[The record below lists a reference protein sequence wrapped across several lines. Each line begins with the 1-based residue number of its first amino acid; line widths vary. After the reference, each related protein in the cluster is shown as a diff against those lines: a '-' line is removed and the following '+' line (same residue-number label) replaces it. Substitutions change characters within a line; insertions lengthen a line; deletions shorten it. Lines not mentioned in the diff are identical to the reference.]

1 MLFDDTLVTSP
12 SIPSLSDYIC
22 PSHLFRDDS
31 FDIPAVSTSESTFS
45 TANPIA
51 NSTVI
56 ADERPDSPPPPPPTE
71 LEFLE
76 GKRNGTQV
84 AHDGFLY
91 TYDRT
96 LKSGNVYWQCRDRL
110 KYNCKARITTTGRE
124 PHSQFIRLN
133 TPHKFHLQSYNEVKR
148 SQLVHQIKN
157 TKSLDSP
164 ANIVGAALESA
175 PWAVKTLLSDEVVNL
190 KQQIRRKRQK
200 VRKAKIWQTKCGPV
214 ELPHRAKKTLNQVVG
229 EKPAAEPAYNRAEM
243 FSFLNKVGVEC
254 V

>member
-1 MLFDDTLVTSP
+1 MISNNAPPPSTLDTTTPVNS
-12 SIPSLSDYIC
+12 
-22 PSHLFRDDS
+22 
-31 FDIPAVSTSESTFS
+31 STT
-45 TANPIA
+45 N
-51 NSTVI
+51 
-56 ADERPDSPPPPPPTE
+56 DLPDSPPPPTE

-133 TPHKFHLQSYNEVKR
+133 TPHRFHLQSYNEVKR

-157 TKSLDSP
+157 STSLDTP
-164 ANIVGAALESA
+164 GNIIGAALESA
-175 PWAVKTLLSDEVVNL
+175 PWSVKTLLSDEVVNL

-200 VRKAKIWQTKCGPV
+200 VRKAAKLSGNKPVGMLHRQTS
-214 ELPHRAKKTLNQVVG
+214 LPSEPSNNGLNQAVG
-229 EKPAAEPAYNRAEM
+229 EPSYAVLEPDTSYNRAEM
-243 FSFLNKVGVEC
+243 FSFLNKVGIEC

>member
-1 MLFDDTLVTSP
+1 MTTNSTSSLFTTLLFEDTP
-12 SIPSLSDYIC
+12 DIPPPPSLSDYIC

-31 FDIPAVSTSESTFS
+31 YVIPDASTLDSTLS
-45 TANPIA
+45 TATPIA

-56 ADERPDSPPPPPPTE
+56 DARPDSPPPPPPTE

-76 GKRNGTQV
+76 GKRNGIQV

-133 TPHKFHLQSYNEVKR
+133 TPHENHPTTR
-148 SQLVHQIKN
+148 
-157 TKSLDSP
+157 
-164 ANIVGAALESA
+164 
-175 PWAVKTLLSDEVVNL
+175 
-190 KQQIRRKRQK
+190 
-200 VRKAKIWQTKCGPV
+200 
-214 ELPHRAKKTLNQVVG
+214 
-229 EKPAAEPAYNRAEM
+229 
-243 FSFLNKVGVEC
+243 
-254 V
+254 